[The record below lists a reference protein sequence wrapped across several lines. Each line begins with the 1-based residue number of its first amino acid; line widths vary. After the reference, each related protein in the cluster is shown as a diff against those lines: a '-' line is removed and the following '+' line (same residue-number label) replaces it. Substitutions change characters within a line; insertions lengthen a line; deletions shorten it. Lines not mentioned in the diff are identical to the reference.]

1 MARMALSASA
11 LIISLIAF
19 TQSQAA
25 DCTRASLQSVVD
37 SYISAQEKGDPS
49 ALPLAASFK
58 YIENKQPGDIKAGIL
73 SHAQKIDFKKNNL
86 LDTNACKTYS
96 ELIIT
101 DPAHPYVI
109 GTQMTITDGKISEIN
124 SLVSDD
130 GDWLFS
136 AKGTL
141 KYATAEEWKPEP
153 GARAT
158 LQKIADTYF
167 DRFDDASIK
176 VPWGPPCDRLEGGVY
191 TGKGKPDD
199 TCDLGVPD
207 DQKITNRVYVVDT
220 ALGAVDIMA
229 DFGPNKQPDSHMF
242 KINNGQIR
250 YVHTITI
257 CTIPRCGFGPPPPG
271 APKPEQ

>member
-1 MARMALSASA
+1 MIRMVFGATALV
-11 LIISLIAF
+11 ISLVSF
-19 TQSQAA
+19 SQSHAA
-25 DCTRASLQSVVD
+25 DCTRASLQSLVD
-37 SYISAQEKGDPS
+37 KYVAAQETGDAS
-49 ALPLAASFK
+49 GLPLAASFK
-58 YIENKQPGDIKAGIL
+58 YIENAKPGDIKTGIL
-73 SHAQKIDFKKNNL
+73 SHKEKVDYNKHNL
-86 LDTNACKTYS
+86 LDTTACKTYS

-109 GTQMTITDGKISEIN
+109 GTQMSVTKGKIAEIN

-141 KYATAEEWKPEP
+141 KYASAEDWKPE
-153 GARAT
+153 ALDRKS
-158 LQKIADTYF
+158 LLKIANTYF
-167 DRFDDASIK
+167 DRFDNPKIK

-199 TCDLGVPD
+199 TCDLGVPNNV
-207 DQKITNRVYVVDT
+207 KITNRIYVVDE

-242 KINNGQIR
+242 KIDGGQIR
-250 YVHTITI
+250 FVHTITI
-257 CTIPRCGFGPPPPG
+257 CTIPRCGFGPAPAN
-271 APKPEQ
+271 APKPEP

>member
-1 MARMALSASA
+1 MARMVLSVSA
-11 LIISLIAF
+11 LVISLAAF
-19 TQSQAA
+19 THAQAA
-25 DCTRASLQSVVD
+25 DCTRASLQSLVD
-37 SYISAQEKGDPS
+37 SYVAAQEKGDPS

-58 YIENKQPGDIKAGIL
+58 YIENTKLGDIKAGIL
-73 SHAQKIDFKKNNL
+73 SHKEKIDYNKHNL
-86 LDTNACKTYS
+86 LDTTACKTYS

-101 DPAHPYVI
+101 DAAHPYVI
-109 GTQMTITDGKISEIN
+109 GTQMTVSGGKIAQIN

-141 KYATAEEWKPEP
+141 KYASAEDWKPEP
-153 GARAT
+153 AERNR

-167 DRFDDASIK
+167 DRFDDPKIK

-199 TCDLGVPD
+199 TCDLGVPSD
-207 DQKITNRVYVVDT
+207 VKITNRTYVVDE

-242 KINNGQIR
+242 KIDGGQIR

-257 CTIPRCGFGPPPPG
+257 CTIARCGFGPPPPN